1 MKTTKFLFLTALFI
15 LLSFTGVY
23 SQAKKPRIM
32 VVPDRNWCDRQ
43 GFMSEWDN
51 QGIKEFVPDYNTA
64 FVKNADLTNV
74 LAVIGEEMSKDNFNL
89 LLLRNELDELKRR
102 AARNT
107 ARTSKRGANIAQSPY
122 DELLQSANADI
133 IIELWWEVKTLSG
146 DKHVDFRLTGIDAA
160 SQTQIANASGEGE
173 PSGATSV
180 STLLREAAHNYMGT
194 FQQGL
199 QRHFNDL
206 LVNGREISF
215 ELYVWDDAF
224 DNGLPDGLDT
234 EFDGEPLNRI
244 IRKWMVQNTVKGRFT
259 ADHEQENEIE
269 YAQVRIPLFDSDEMA
284 MNARDWI
291 YGLSKML
298 RDKYKIE
305 SRSYG
310 IGTGKVILDIG
321 GK

>member
-1 MKTTKFLFLTALFI
+1 
-15 LLSFTGVY
+15 
-23 SQAKKPRIM
+23 M
-32 VVPDRNWCDRQ
+32 VVPDRNWCYQ
-43 GFMSEWDN
+43 KGFMIEWDN

-64 FVKNADLTNV
+64 FIKNADLSNV
-74 LAVIGEEMSKDNFNL
+74 LVVIGEEMSKETFNL

-102 AARNT
+102 AARNA
-107 ARTSKRGANIAQSPY
+107 ARTSKRGASIAQSSY

-133 IIELWWEVKTLSG
+133 IIELWWEVKTQSG
-146 DKHVDFRLTGIDAA
+146 DKYVDFRLTGIDAA
-160 SQTQIANASGEGE
+160 SQTQIANASGEGQV
-173 PSGATSV
+173 SSASSV
-180 STLLREAAHNYMGT
+180 STLLREAVHNYMGT

-199 QRHFNDL
+199 QRYFNDL
-206 LVNGREISF
+206 LTNGREISF

-234 EFDGEPLNRI
+234 EFNGEPLNRI

-259 ADHEQENEIE
+259 TDHEQEDEIE
-269 YAQVRIPLFDSDEMA
+269 YTQVRIPLHDSENMA
-284 MNARDWI
+284 MNARDWV
-291 YGLSKML
+291 YELSKML
-298 RDKYKIE
+298 REKYKIE